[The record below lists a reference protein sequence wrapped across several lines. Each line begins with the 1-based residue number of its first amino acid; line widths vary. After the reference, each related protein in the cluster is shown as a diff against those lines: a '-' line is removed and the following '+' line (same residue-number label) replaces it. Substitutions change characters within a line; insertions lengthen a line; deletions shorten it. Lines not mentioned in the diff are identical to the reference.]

1 MTSAKRGDHLAFVR
15 TELPRSGPQESY
27 RNRGTA
33 KAKRGGSLI
42 RPVSCPFAADE
53 PLDVMF
59 NPDPRTLRAHARR
72 IVVETV
78 LLLADLPRSLLV
90 AHAQPVHGRPDAH
103 PCVRAIRAFAVVL
116 VVPVD
121 DRQGFEVYL
130 DLPAQVEPLGQVTP
144 VP

>member
-59 NPDPRTLRAHARR
+59 NPDPRALRAHARR
-72 IVVETV
+72 IVAETV
-78 LLLADLPRSLLV
+78 YGTYGVSMRADEFIGNAIEATKQLRRLR
-90 AHAQPVHGRPDAH
+90 Q
-103 PCVRAIRAFAVVL
+103 RAYC
-116 VVPVD
+116 
-121 DRQGFEVYL
+121 G
-130 DLPAQVEPLGQVTP
+130 TP
-144 VP
+144 TQATYF